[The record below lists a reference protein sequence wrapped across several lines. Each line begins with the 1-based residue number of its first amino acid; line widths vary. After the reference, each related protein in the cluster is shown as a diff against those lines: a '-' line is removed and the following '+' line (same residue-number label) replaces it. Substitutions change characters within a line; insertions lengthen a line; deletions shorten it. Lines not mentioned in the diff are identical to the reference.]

1 MGNDYYQILGV
12 SESASPDEIKKQ
24 FRKLAMKY
32 HPDRNHGDKAAEDK
46 FKGISEAYD
55 TLSDPKKKQEYD
67 TMRKYGAF
75 TGAGASGGPG
85 GFGGGGFDFSQMF
98 RQGSGPRGF
107 QTFRS
112 SGMDGMNG
120 FEDILNS
127 FFGGG
132 QGGFSFSAGGRGARR
147 AGARRARR
155 APNVEAS
162 LVVNFM
168 ESVRGTMRQLTIQPT
183 GKKLKVRIPA
193 GIEDGGKIRLKGQGQ
208 PDPFSGQF
216 SDLIITVKVMPDQN
230 FERKG
235 NDVYT
240 KVKVSFKDAI
250 LGTKVQVKTLTKT
263 VALNLKSGTQPGT
276 LMRLKG
282 QGLAVGNKTGD
293 CYVRIEVEIPETLTE
308 NQRKML
314 EEWEG

>member
-1 MGNDYYQILGV
+1 
-12 SESASPDEIKKQ
+12 
-24 FRKLAMKY
+24 
-32 HPDRNHGDKAAEDK
+32 
-46 FKGISEAYD
+46 
-55 TLSDPKKKQEYD
+55 
-67 TMRKYGAF
+67 MRKYGAF
-75 TGAGASGGPG
+75 TGAGASGGSG
-85 GFGGGGFDFSQMF
+85 GFGGGGFDFSQLF
-98 RQGSGPRGF
+98 RQGGGPRGGF

-132 QGGFSFSAGGRGARR
+132 GFGSSAGGRGARR
-147 AGARRARR
+147 AGTRQGRQRAQRV
-155 APNVEAS
+155 PNVEAS
-162 LVVNFM
+162 LIVNFM
-168 ESVRGTMRQLTIQPT
+168 ESVRGTRRELTIQPT

-193 GIEDGGKIRLKGQGQ
+193 GIENGGKIRLKGQGQ

-250 LGTKVQVKTLTKT
+250 LGTKVEVKTLTKT
-263 VALNLKSGTQPGT
+263 VSLNLKPGTQPGT

-282 QGLAVGNKTGD
+282 LGLSVGDKHGD
-293 CYVRIEVEIPETLTE
+293 CYVRIEVTIPETLTSE
-308 NQRKML
+308 QRKML